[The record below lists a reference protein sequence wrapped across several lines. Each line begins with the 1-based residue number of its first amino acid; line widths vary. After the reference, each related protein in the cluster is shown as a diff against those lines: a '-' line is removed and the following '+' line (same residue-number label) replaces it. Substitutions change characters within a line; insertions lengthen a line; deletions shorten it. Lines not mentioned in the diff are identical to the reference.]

1 MREVWFYSMF
11 DADGNLLH
19 EGTAAELVEKGLF
32 KNTQTVTNVFLCRAL
47 QAAGHLRPDTEEDT
61 AGRAVQCA
69 GSQKQRAEKEQAT
82 DHGN

>member
-1 MREVWFYSMF
+1 M
-11 DADGNLLH
+11 
-19 EGTAAELVEKGLF
+19 
-32 KNTQTVTNVFLCRAL
+32 FLCRAL